1 MKIIRNKLQQTAIF
15 ALAGITIACSVS
27 QVELKQEQS
36 SASLSKAKQQTH
48 VERVE
53 WENPEI
59 FAQNKLPA
67 RATFYAYE
75 SADLAKKQVREKS
88 DYFVS
93 LNGDWHFNW
102 VRKPVDRPQD
112 FWQTGFDYS
121 TWGTIE
127 VPSNWELQGHGIPH
141 YVNIDYVFPANQPF
155 IPHEYNP
162 VGSYIK
168 QLDVPSNWQGK
179 RVYLHFGAVNSAM
192 YIWVNGKK
200 VGYSQGSKLP
210 AEFDITDYVSAGA
223 NKVAVEVYR
232 WSDGSYLEDQDAWSL
247 SGIDREVYA
256 YATPQT
262 QISDYTVT
270 ADLDNSFENGVFN
283 LSLDIGSEQNKSVTG
298 KFEITITDSEAD
310 GGKTLLNKKVTV
322 EVSNKQSVELAGVI
336 NNVQAWS
343 AETPKLYT
351 LTINAEFNGET
362 QVIKQQI
369 GFRHLTMIHGQFLV
383 NGKAVTI
390 RGVNRHEH
398 DANTGKALSLEG
410 MIEDIKLMKQ
420 LNVNAVRTSHYPNDP
435 RFYDLADQYGLYILD
450 EANIESHEYMQK
462 GLGKDSKAQQQYFLG
477 YQPEWQAAHIDR
489 VQRMVERD
497 KNHPSIILWSLG
509 NEAGFGTAFEKSA
522 AWIKENDPTRP
533 VTYGGWPTVD
543 GHSLLEYTDIYTP
556 MYDFLYEM
564 EDWAQSNPKQP
575 MIQAEYA
582 HAMGNS
588 LGNLQEYWDLIY
600 SYPQLQGGFIWDWV
614 DQTLLKTND
623 KGQTIMAYGGDFG
636 ESPRPDSDSFL
647 ANGVIQS
654 DRTLNPHAWE
664 LKKVY
669 QPLYFKSVD
678 LESFTFVLENNHNF
692 TSADHYNFDWMLA
705 KNGRKVKQGRLRGIN
720 AEAGKKQVFTL
731 HKNAGL
737 ADYSFLPNTEYHLT
751 IRATAK
757 ANQTAFIAEGD
768 VVAWQQFSLTQPIF
782 TPENERETN
791 VVNVGQVLTLARNS
805 EQLAIKGKG
814 FSVNFDKTTGV
825 ISSYKINGNE
835 LVKQGLAA
843 NLWRVPTDNDY
854 GAQLP
859 EKLAIWQQ
867 ASEQQKLLSIT
878 AKQLSNGNVEIN
890 TEHELGDNTA
900 TFVTQYTVN
909 NKGAVDVSADL
920 YPQQWRLP
928 MLPKVGMNMMLNGD
942 YKNFTWFGRGPHENY
957 IDRKTSA
964 AVAVYQ
970 SHVDQQYHDYARPQE
985 TGNKTDVRWFSLTN
999 DQGVGIRVTG
1009 QQLLSI
1015 SALPMLNSDLQ
1026 HDRKAVRLH
1035 GAEVAIKD
1043 LVNLNIDYKQM
1054 GLGGD
1059 NSWGALPH
1067 SQYQIPSGHYHY
1079 GFTIEPIKR

>member
-1 MKIIRNKLQQTAIF
+1 MKVTKNKLQLAILF
-15 ALAGITIACSVS
+15 AFTSIATACSGT
-27 QVELKQEQS
+27 QAELEQ
-36 SASLSKAKQQTH
+36 AK
-48 VERVE
+48 EKIDRVE

-75 SADLAKKQVREKS
+75 STDLAKNQQRENS
-88 DYFVS
+88 AYFLS

-102 VRKPVDRPQD
+102 VKKPADRPKD
-112 FWQTGFDYS
+112 FWQAGFDHS
-121 TWGTIE
+121 SWDSIQ

-210 AEFDITDYVSAGA
+210 AEFDITDYVKAGD

-247 SGIDREVYA
+247 SGIDREVFV

-262 QISDYTVT
+262 KINDYTVT
-270 ADLDNSFENGVFN
+270 ADLDDSFENGVFK
-283 LSLDIGSEQNKSVTG
+283 LAIDIGSTQNKAVTG
-298 KFEITITDSEAD
+298 KFNITITDSEAD
-310 GGKTLLNKKVTV
+310 EGKVLLTKQVKLEVTD
-322 EVSNKQSVELAGVI
+322 KQSVSLSGVI
-336 NNVQAWS
+336 NNIQPWS
-343 AETPKLYT
+343 AEFPKLYT
-351 LTINAEFNGET
+351 LTIKAEIDGKK
-362 QVIKQQI
+362 QVIEQKI
-369 GFRHLTMIHGQFLV
+369 GFRHLKMTHGQFLV

-435 RFYDLADQYGLYILD
+435 RFYALADQYGLYILD

-462 GLGKDSKAQQQYFLG
+462 GTSQGITNSEVQKQHFLG

-489 VQRMVERD
+489 VARMVARD

-509 NEAGFGTAFEKSA
+509 NEAGFGTAFESAA
-522 AWIKENDPTRP
+522 AWIKENEPTRP
-533 VTYGGWPTVD
+533 VTYGGWGTVD
-543 GHSLLEYTDIYTP
+543 GHSSLDYVDIYTP
-556 MYDFLYEM
+556 MYDFMYEM

-600 SYPQLQGGFIWDWV
+600 RHPQLQGGFIWDWV

-623 KGQTIMAYGGDFG
+623 EGQTIMAYGGDFG
-636 ESPRPDSDSFL
+636 ESPRPDTDNFL
-647 ANGVIQS
+647 ANGLIQS
-654 DRTLNPHAWE
+654 DRTFNPHAWE

-669 QPLYFKSVD
+669 QPLYFSSVD
-678 LESFTFVLENNHNF
+678 LASFTFVLENHHDF
-692 TSADHYNFDWMLA
+692 TDAENYNYDWILA
-705 KNGRKVKQGRLRGIN
+705 KNGQPVKQGKLTGIN
-720 AEAGKKQVFTL
+720 AKAGKKQIFTI
-731 HKNAGL
+731 KNSEGL
-737 ADYSFLPNTEYHLT
+737 NDYLFLPNTEYHLT

-768 VVAWQQFSLTQPIF
+768 VVAWQQFALTQPVF
-782 TPENERETN
+782 TIKSDIETN
-791 VVNVGQVLTLARNS
+791 TANIGQALTLARNS
-805 EQLAIKGKG
+805 EQLAINGKD
-814 FSVNFDKTTGV
+814 FSLEFNKETGV
-825 ISSYKINGNE
+825 ISSYKINGSE

-859 EKLAIWQQ
+859 TKLAIWQQ
-867 ASEQQKLLSIT
+867 ASEQQKLLSTT
-878 AKQLSNGNVEIN
+878 AKQLTNGNVVIN

-900 TFVTQYTVN
+900 TFVTQYIIN
-909 NKGAVDVSADL
+909 DKGAVDVSADF
-920 YPQQWRLP
+920 YPQQWHSL
-928 MLPKVGMNMMLNGD
+928 MLPKVGMNMVLNGD

-957 IDRKTSA
+957 VDRNTSA

-970 SHVDQQYHDYARPQE
+970 SHVDEQYHDYARPQE
-985 TGNKTDVRWFSLTN
+985 TGNKTDVRWFTLTN
-999 DQGVGIRVTG
+999 EQGFGIKVKG
-1009 QQLLSI
+1009 HQLLSI

-1035 GAEVAIKD
+1035 GSEVPTKD
-1043 LVNLNIDYKQM
+1043 LINLNIDYKQM
-1054 GLGGD
+1054 GVGGD
-1059 NSWGALPH
+1059 NSWGALPQP
-1067 SQYQIPSGHYHY
+1067 QYQIPAGNYHY
-1079 GFTIEPIKR
+1079 GFTIEPVNP